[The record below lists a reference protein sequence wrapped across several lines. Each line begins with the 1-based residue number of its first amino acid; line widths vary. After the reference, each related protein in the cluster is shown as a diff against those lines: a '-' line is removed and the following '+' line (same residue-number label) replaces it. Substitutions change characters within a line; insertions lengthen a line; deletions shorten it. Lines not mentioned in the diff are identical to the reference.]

1 MTIFFLVFFYRNN
14 ILTYFDDSRYK
25 RKSYEIMKWRT
36 MGAHSIAKK
45 ENLIE
50 TKKNGSMFKK

>member
-1 MTIFFLVFFYRNN
+1 
-14 ILTYFDDSRYK
+14 
-25 RKSYEIMKWRT
+25 MKWRT

-50 TKKNGSMFKK
+50 TKKKWIYVQKVIKDHNRSEIDINLM